1 MLDEIAQ
8 EQRIMLK
15 KGYWNTPFYVLYCYY
30 LMKIL

>member
-15 KGYWNTPFYVLYCYY
+15 KVVEMHLFVYY
-30 LMKIL
+30 FTII

>member
-15 KGYWNTPFYVLYCYY
+15 KVVEMHLFMYY
-30 LMKIL
+30 MTIV

>member
-15 KGYWNTPFYVLYCYY
+15 KVIEMHLFMYY
-30 LMKIL
+30 MTIV

>member
-15 KGYWNTPFYVLYCYY
+15 KVVEMHLFMYHMTIV
-30 LMKIL
+30 

>member
-15 KGYWNTPFYVLYCYY
+15 KVIEMHLFMYHMTIV
-30 LMKIL
+30 